1 MTEQTWSDY
10 GTASTIFAESQS
22 ASVTDGSNIITD
34 ALDSDG
40 LPFMDLDLL
49 VESGTGTR
57 AADAHIKVYVLPAID
72 DTNYVGGSTSVDPMD
87 SNEVYSVLF
96 PTAAGV
102 SRQAARG
109 IVQPPNKFKILL
121 MQELG
126 LKYAASNGVIATRRT
141 YNLKS
146 S

>member
-10 GTASTIFAESQS
+10 GTASSIFAESQS
-22 ASVTDGSNIITD
+22 ASLADGANIITD

-49 VESGTGTR
+49 VESGSGTR
-57 AADAHIKVYVLPAID
+57 AADAHIKVYVLPSVD
-72 DTNYVGGSTSVDPMD
+72 DTNYADGSASVDPMD
-87 SNEVYSVLF
+87 SNEVYTALF

-102 SRQAARG
+102 SRQAIRG

-121 MQELG
+121 MQELS
-126 LKYAASNGVIATRRT
+126 LKLAASNGVIATRRT